1 MAMSQTIMIA
11 GALSGVNLLMLGA
24 VSALWVRNYRNVGT
38 SFVLGLLAF
47 AVALLAENALALYF
61 FLTMQSLYAGDPHV
75 QEAVLLLRAVQFV
88 AVVVL
93 TYTTLR

>member
-1 MAMSQTIMIA
+1 MSGTIMVA
-11 GALSGVNLLMLGA
+11 GALSGANLLLLGA
-24 VSALWVRNYRNVGT
+24 VSGLWIQNYRSVGT

-47 AVALLAENALALYF
+47 AVALFAENALALYF
-61 FLTMQSLYAGDPHV
+61 FVTMQSLYAGDPHV
-75 QEAVLLLRAVQFV
+75 QQAVLLLRAVQFV